1 MRRGEFTT
9 LERSFLVDERR
20 GIVADGALAICASNM
35 DGLPRKLDA
44 FQELADAFQARLD
57 LGHVERAEQTQSQTR
72 ADGVE
77 SRERVAQEAA
87 GRNALTER
95 GNRCLAMVVA
105 PCRRR
110 SAGLVPAAT
119 SKSVGCR

>member
-1 MRRGEFTT
+1 MWRSEFTA

-44 FQELADAFQARLD
+44 FQKLADAFQARLD
-57 LGHVERAEQTQSQTR
+57 LGHVERTEQTQTR

-77 SRERVAQEAA
+77 SRERVAHKAA
-87 GRNALTER
+87 GRSALAER
-95 GNRCLAMVVA
+95 GNRGLAMVVA

-110 SAGLVPAAT
+110 SAGVVLAVA